1 MYIPSFPI
9 VGKEFN
15 TVSIINLIVFAFASL
30 VYVITFS
37 TLMYHY
43 SSKTTLLVKN
53 GAYDKQV
60 KERKGKVKFSV
71 LKSLF
76 FVFCYICEFV
86 YLAVFVLSF
95 YLVYLKQEFS
105 LGGFLFN
112 LNTANENGFIFTLTS
127 SLINLGPSPRIG
139 FLVEFA
145 ASINSILLV
154 LLSLTTIILLRS
166 NLHDVRVAYKERY
179 QVILALESTPAE
191 EVKEEKVEEI
201 KEEPTEE
208 VKEEPITEES
218 TEEVKEE
225 PAKEES
231 TEEVKEEPVKE
242 EPVEEVK
249 EEPAKEES
257 TEEVKEESIT
267 EESIEEVKEEPV
279 KEEPVEE
286 VKEDVEEAPLKEESV
301 DEEEPRE
308 EDDVEAQEH
317 QLTPTI
323 NRSPYD
329 VSFVGRLH
337 LIDVE
342 SQQRYV
348 ELKQEL
354 AKYSLLSDRISWKQ
368 ERFSFH
374 KVNLAKFVVRGKS
387 LMIYFNI
394 DVAKLENLNL
404 RYEVLEGDK
413 NYTIRVKL
421 TNRLKQKSALELVKY
436 VMYVNELKLRR
447 TPLAV
452 EYEVANYDEEKL
464 VELGLAKKRL

>member
-15 TVSIINLIVFAFASL
+15 TVSIINLIVFAFVSL

-76 FVFCYICEFV
+76 FVFCYICELI

-139 FLVEFA
+139 FLVEFV

-201 KEEPTEE
+201 KEEP
-208 VKEEPITEES
+208 VK
-218 TEEVKEE
+218 KE
-225 PAKEES
+225 PAEEI
-231 TEEVKEEPVKE
+231 KE

-249 EEPAKEES
+249 EEPVTVES
-257 TEEVKEESIT
+257 TEEVKEEL
-267 EESIEEVKEEPV
+267 V

-286 VKEDVEEAPLKEESV
+286 IKEDIEEAPLKEESV

-447 TPLAV
+447 TPLEV

>member
-15 TVSIINLIVFAFASL
+15 TVSIINLIVFAFVSL

-76 FVFCYICEFV
+76 FVFCYIYELV

-201 KEEPTEE
+201 KEEPVKEESVEE
-208 VKEEPITEES
+208 VKEEPITVES
-218 TEEVKEE
+218 T
-225 PAKEES
+225 
-231 TEEVKEEPVKE
+231 
-242 EPVEEVK
+242 EEVK

-279 KEEPVEE
+279 EE

-301 DEEEPRE
+301 DEEETKD
-308 EDDVEAQEH
+308 DDVETQEH

-447 TPLAV
+447 TPLEV

>member
-15 TVSIINLIVFAFASL
+15 TVSIINLIVFAFVSL
-30 VYVITFS
+30 VYVIAFS

-139 FLVEFA
+139 FLVEFV

-179 QVILALESTPAE
+179 QVILALESTPSE

-201 KEEPTEE
+201 KEEP
-208 VKEEPITEES
+208 V
-218 TEEVKEE
+218 
-225 PAKEES
+225 
-231 TEEVKEEPVKE
+231 EEVKEEPVT
-242 EPVEEVK
+242 V
-249 EEPAKEES
+249 ES
-257 TEEVKEESIT
+257 TEE
-267 EESIEEVKEEPV
+267 V

-447 TPLAV
+447 TPLEV

-464 VELGLAKKRL
+464 VELGLAKKRI

>member
-15 TVSIINLIVFAFASL
+15 TVSIINLIVFAFVSL
-30 VYVITFS
+30 VYVIAFS

-139 FLVEFA
+139 FLVEFV

-201 KEEPTEE
+201 KEEP
-208 VKEEPITEES
+208 VK
-218 TEEVKEE
+218 KE
-225 PAKEES
+225 PAEEI
-231 TEEVKEEPVKE
+231 KE

-249 EEPAKEES
+249 EEPVTVES
-257 TEEVKEESIT
+257 TEE
-267 EESIEEVKEEPV
+267 V

-286 VKEDVEEAPLKEESV
+286 VKEDVEEASLKEESV

-447 TPLAV
+447 TPLEI

>member
-15 TVSIINLIVFAFASL
+15 TVSIINLIVFAFVSL

-76 FVFCYICEFV
+76 FVFCYICELV

-179 QVILALESTPAE
+179 QVILALESTPSE
-191 EVKEEKVEEI
+191 EVKEEKIEEI
-201 KEEPTEE
+201 
-208 VKEEPITEES
+208 
-218 TEEVKEE
+218 
-225 PAKEES
+225 
-231 TEEVKEEPVKE
+231 KEEPVKE
-242 EPVEEVK
+242 ES
-249 EEPAKEES
+249 A
-257 TEEVKEESIT
+257 EEVKEESIT

-301 DEEEPRE
+301 DEEETKD
-308 EDDVEAQEH
+308 DDVETQEH

-464 VELGLAKKRL
+464 VELGLAKKRI

>member
-60 KERKGKVKFSV
+60 KDRKGKVKFSA

-76 FVFCYICEFV
+76 FVFCYICELV

-201 KEEPTEE
+201 KEEP
-208 VKEEPITEES
+208 VKEES
-218 TEEVKEE
+218 V
-225 PAKEES
+225 
-231 TEEVKEEPVKE
+231 EEVKEEPVKE
-242 EPVEEVK
+242 ESVEEVK
-249 EEPAKEES
+249 EEPITVES
-257 TEEVKEESIT
+257 T
-267 EESIEEVKEEPV
+267 EEVKEEPV

-301 DEEEPRE
+301 DEEETKD
-308 EDDVEAQEH
+308 DDVETQEH

-464 VELGLAKKRL
+464 VELGLAKKRI

>member
-15 TVSIINLIVFAFASL
+15 TVSIINLIVFAFVSL
-30 VYVITFS
+30 VYVIAFS

-53 GAYDKQV
+53 GAYDKQI

-76 FVFCYICEFV
+76 FVFCYICELV

-139 FLVEFA
+139 FLVEFV

-179 QVILALESTPAE
+179 QVILALESTPSE

-201 KEEPTEE
+201 KEEPVEE
-208 VKEEPITEES
+208 VKEES
-218 TEEVKEE
+218 TT
-225 PAKEES
+225 EES
-231 TEEVKEEPVKE
+231 TEEVKEEPVKKEPVEEIKE
-242 EPVEEVK
+242 EPVKEESVEEVK
-249 EEPAKEES
+249 EEPISVES
-257 TEEVKEESIT
+257 T
-267 EESIEEVKEEPV
+267 EEVKEEPV

-421 TNRLKQKSALELVKY
+421 NNRLKQKSALELVKY

-447 TPLAV
+447 TPLEV

>member
-15 TVSIINLIVFAFASL
+15 TVSIINLIVFAFVSL
-30 VYVITFS
+30 VYVIAFS

-60 KERKGKVKFSV
+60 KERKGKVKFSA

-76 FVFCYICEFV
+76 FVFCYICELV

-139 FLVEFA
+139 FLVEFV

-201 KEEPTEE
+201 KEEP
-208 VKEEPITEES
+208 VK
-218 TEEVKEE
+218 KE
-225 PAKEES
+225 PAEEI
-231 TEEVKEEPVKE
+231 KE

-249 EEPAKEES
+249 EEPVTVES
-257 TEEVKEESIT
+257 TEE
-267 EESIEEVKEEPV
+267 V

-286 VKEDVEEAPLKEESV
+286 VKEDVEEASLKEESV

-404 RYEVLEGDK
+404 RYEVLEGNND
-413 NYTIRVKL
+413 YTIRVKL

-447 TPLAV
+447 TPLEV

>member
-15 TVSIINLIVFAFASL
+15 TVSIINLIVFAFVSL

-76 FVFCYICEFV
+76 FVFCYICELV

-145 ASINSILLV
+145 TSINSILLV

-201 KEEPTEE
+201 KEEPVKEESVEE
-208 VKEEPITEES
+208 VKEEPITVES
-218 TEEVKEE
+218 T
-225 PAKEES
+225 
-231 TEEVKEEPVKE
+231 
-242 EPVEEVK
+242 EEVK

-279 KEEPVEE
+279 EE

-301 DEEEPRE
+301 DEEETKD
-308 EDDVEAQEH
+308 DDVETQEH

-464 VELGLAKKRL
+464 VELGLAKKRI

>member
-15 TVSIINLIVFAFASL
+15 TVSIINLIVFAFVSL

-76 FVFCYICEFV
+76 FVFCYICELV

-201 KEEPTEE
+201 KEEPVKEESVEE
-208 VKEEPITEES
+208 VKEEPIT
-218 TEEVKEE
+218 V
-225 PAKEES
+225 
-231 TEEVKEEPVKE
+231 
-242 EPVEEVK
+242 
-249 EEPAKEES
+249 ES

-421 TNRLKQKSALELVKY
+421 TNRLKQKSALELIKY

>member
-15 TVSIINLIVFAFASL
+15 TVSIINLIVFAFVSL

-76 FVFCYICEFV
+76 FVFCYICELV

-201 KEEPTEE
+201 KEEP
-208 VKEEPITEES
+208 
-218 TEEVKEE
+218 
-225 PAKEES
+225 AKEES
-231 TEEVKEEPVKE
+231 TEG
-242 EPVEEVK
+242 
-249 EEPAKEES
+249 
-257 TEEVKEESIT
+257 VKEESIT
-267 EESIEEVKEEPV
+267 EESIEEVKDEPV

-301 DEEEPRE
+301 DEEETKD
-308 EDDVEAQEH
+308 DDVETQEH

>member
-76 FVFCYICEFV
+76 FVFCYICELV

-105 LGGFLFN
+105 LSGFLFN

-179 QVILALESTPAE
+179 QVILALESTPSE

-201 KEEPTEE
+201 KEEPVKEESVEE
-208 VKEEPITEES
+208 VKEEPITVES
-218 TEEVKEE
+218 T
-225 PAKEES
+225 
-231 TEEVKEEPVKE
+231 
-242 EPVEEVK
+242 EEVK

-286 VKEDVEEAPLKEESV
+286 VKEDVEKAPLKEESV

-308 EDDVEAQEH
+308 DDDVEAQEH
-317 QLTPTI
+317 QLSPTI

-394 DVAKLENLNL
+394 DVARVENLNL

-421 TNRLKQKSALELVKY
+421 NNRLKQKSALELVKY

-447 TPLAV
+447 TPLEV

>member
-43 SSKTTLLVKN
+43 SSKTTLLVKR

-60 KERKGKVKFSV
+60 KERKGKVKFTV

-76 FVFCYICEFV
+76 FVFCYICELI

-95 YLVYLKQEFS
+95 YRVYLKQEFS

-179 QVILALESTPAE
+179 QVILALESTPSE

-201 KEEPTEE
+201 KEEPVKEESVEE
-208 VKEEPITEES
+208 VKEEPIT
-218 TEEVKEE
+218 V
-225 PAKEES
+225 ES

-242 EPVEEVK
+242 E
-249 EEPAKEES
+249 S
-257 TEEVKEESIT
+257 T
-267 EESIEEVKEEPV
+267 EEVKEEPV

-301 DEEEPRE
+301 DEEEPKE
-308 EDDVEAQEH
+308 DDDVEAQEH

-447 TPLAV
+447 TPLEV

-464 VELGLAKKRL
+464 VELGLAKKRI

>member
-76 FVFCYICEFV
+76 FVFCYICELI

-139 FLVEFA
+139 FLVEFV

-201 KEEPTEE
+201 KEEP
-208 VKEEPITEES
+208 VKEES
-218 TEEVKEE
+218 
-225 PAKEES
+225 
-231 TEEVKEEPVKE
+231 
-242 EPVEEVK
+242 VEEVK

-267 EESIEEVKEEPV
+267 EESTEEVKEEPV

-301 DEEEPRE
+301 DEEEPKE
-308 EDDVEAQEH
+308 ADVEAQEH

>member
-15 TVSIINLIVFAFASL
+15 TVSIINLIVFAFVSL

-76 FVFCYICEFV
+76 FVFCYICELV

-201 KEEPTEE
+201 KEEP
-208 VKEEPITEES
+208 VKEEP
-218 TEEVKEE
+218 
-225 PAKEES
+225 
-231 TEEVKEEPVKE
+231 
-242 EPVEEVK
+242 
-249 EEPAKEES
+249 

-337 LIDVE
+337 LIDIE

-421 TNRLKQKSALELVKY
+421 TNRLKQKSALELIKY

-464 VELGLAKKRL
+464 VELGLAKKRI

>member
-15 TVSIINLIVFAFASL
+15 TVSIINLIVFAFVSL

-60 KERKGKVKFSV
+60 KERKGKVKFSA

-76 FVFCYICEFV
+76 FVFCYICELV

-179 QVILALESTPAE
+179 QVILALESTPSE

-201 KEEPTEE
+201 KEEPVEE
-208 VKEEPITEES
+208 VKEESTTEES
-218 TEEVKEE
+218 TEE
-225 PAKEES
+225 
-231 TEEVKEEPVKE
+231 
-242 EPVEEVK
+242 
-249 EEPAKEES
+249 
-257 TEEVKEESIT
+257 
-267 EESIEEVKEEPV
+267 V

-447 TPLAV
+447 TPLEV

-464 VELGLAKKRL
+464 VELGLAKKRI

>member
-15 TVSIINLIVFAFASL
+15 TVSIINLIVFAFVSL
-30 VYVITFS
+30 VYVIAFS

-60 KERKGKVKFSV
+60 KDKKGKVKFTV

-76 FVFCYICEFV
+76 FVFCYICELV

-139 FLVEFA
+139 FLLEFA

-179 QVILALESTPAE
+179 QVILALESTPSE

-201 KEEPTEE
+201 KEEPVKEESVEE
-208 VKEEPITEES
+208 VKLEHPITEES
-218 TEEVKEE
+218 
-225 PAKEES
+225 
-231 TEEVKEEPVKE
+231 
-242 EPVEEVK
+242 
-249 EEPAKEES
+249 
-257 TEEVKEESIT
+257 I
-267 EESIEEVKEEPV
+267 
-279 KEEPVEE
+279 EE

-337 LIDVE
+337 LIDIE

>member
-15 TVSIINLIVFAFASL
+15 TVSIINLIVFAFVSL

-76 FVFCYICEFV
+76 FVFCYICELV

-179 QVILALESTPAE
+179 QVILALESTPSE

-201 KEEPTEE
+201 KEEP
-208 VKEEPITEES
+208 
-218 TEEVKEE
+218 
-225 PAKEES
+225 
-231 TEEVKEEPVKE
+231 
-242 EPVEEVK
+242 
-249 EEPAKEES
+249 
-257 TEEVKEESIT
+257 VKEESV
-267 EESIEEVKEEPV
+267 EEV

-421 TNRLKQKSALELVKY
+421 TNRLKQKSALELIKY

-447 TPLAV
+447 TPLEV

-464 VELGLAKKRL
+464 VELGLAKKRI

>member
-15 TVSIINLIVFAFASL
+15 TVSIINLIVFAFVSL
-30 VYVITFS
+30 VYVIAFS

-76 FVFCYICEFV
+76 FVFCYICELI

-139 FLVEFA
+139 FLVEFV

-201 KEEPTEE
+201 KEEP
-208 VKEEPITEES
+208 VKEES
-218 TEEVKEE
+218 
-225 PAKEES
+225 
-231 TEEVKEEPVKE
+231 
-242 EPVEEVK
+242 VEEVK

-267 EESIEEVKEEPV
+267 EESIEEVKDEPV

>member
-15 TVSIINLIVFAFASL
+15 TVSIINLIVFAFVSL
-30 VYVITFS
+30 VYVIAFS

-76 FVFCYICEFV
+76 FVFCYICELV

-139 FLVEFA
+139 FLVEFV

-201 KEEPTEE
+201 KEEP
-208 VKEEPITEES
+208 VK
-218 TEEVKEE
+218 KE
-225 PAKEES
+225 PAEEI
-231 TEEVKEEPVKE
+231 KE

-249 EEPAKEES
+249 EEPVTVES
-257 TEEVKEESIT
+257 TEE
-267 EESIEEVKEEPV
+267 V

-286 VKEDVEEAPLKEESV
+286 VKEDVEEASLKEESV

-447 TPLAV
+447 TPLEV

>member
-15 TVSIINLIVFAFASL
+15 TVSIINLIVFAFVSL
-30 VYVITFS
+30 VYVIAFS

-60 KERKGKVKFSV
+60 KERKGKVKFTV

-76 FVFCYICEFV
+76 FVFCYICELI

-139 FLVEFA
+139 FLVEFV

-179 QVILALESTPAE
+179 QVILALESTPSE

-201 KEEPTEE
+201 KEEPVKEESVEE
-208 VKEEPITEES
+208 VKEEPITVES

-225 PAKEES
+225 L
-231 TEEVKEEPVKE
+231 VKE
-242 EPVEEVK
+242 EPVEE
-249 EEPAKEES
+249 
-257 TEEVKEESIT
+257 I
-267 EESIEEVKEEPV
+267 
-279 KEEPVEE
+279 
-286 VKEDVEEAPLKEESV
+286 KEDIEEAPLKEESV

-464 VELGLAKKRL
+464 VELGLAKKRI

>member
-15 TVSIINLIVFAFASL
+15 TVSIINLIVFAFISL
-30 VYVITFS
+30 VYVIAFS

-60 KERKGKVKFSV
+60 KDKKGKVKFTV

-76 FVFCYICEFV
+76 FVFCYICELV

-139 FLVEFA
+139 FLVEFV

-179 QVILALESTPAE
+179 QVILALESTPSE

-201 KEEPTEE
+201 KEEP
-208 VKEEPITEES
+208 VKEES
-218 TEEVKEE
+218 V
-225 PAKEES
+225 
-231 TEEVKEEPVKE
+231 
-242 EPVEEVK
+242 
-249 EEPAKEES
+249 
-257 TEEVKEESIT
+257 EEVKEESIT
-267 EESIEEVKEEPV
+267 EESTEEVKEEPV

-301 DEEEPRE
+301 DEEETKD
-308 EDDVEAQEH
+308 DDVETQEH

-421 TNRLKQKSALELVKY
+421 TNRLKQKSALELIKY

-447 TPLAV
+447 TPLEV

-464 VELGLAKKRL
+464 VELGLAKKRI

>member
-15 TVSIINLIVFAFASL
+15 TVSIINLIVFAFVSL

-60 KERKGKVKFSV
+60 KDRKGKVKFSV

-76 FVFCYICEFV
+76 FVFCYICELV

-139 FLVEFA
+139 FLVEFV

-179 QVILALESTPAE
+179 QVILALESTPSE

-201 KEEPTEE
+201 KEEP
-208 VKEEPITEES
+208 VKEES
-218 TEEVKEE
+218 V
-225 PAKEES
+225 
-231 TEEVKEEPVKE
+231 
-242 EPVEEVK
+242 
-249 EEPAKEES
+249 
-257 TEEVKEESIT
+257 EEVKEESIT
-267 EESIEEVKEEPV
+267 EESTEEVKEEPV

>member
-15 TVSIINLIVFAFASL
+15 TVSIINLIVFAFVSL
-30 VYVITFS
+30 VYVIAFS

-76 FVFCYICEFV
+76 FVFCYICELI

-139 FLVEFA
+139 FLVEFV

-201 KEEPTEE
+201 KEEP
-208 VKEEPITEES
+208 VKEES
-218 TEEVKEE
+218 
-225 PAKEES
+225 
-231 TEEVKEEPVKE
+231 
-242 EPVEEVK
+242 VEEVK

-267 EESIEEVKEEPV
+267 EESIEEVKDEPV

-464 VELGLAKKRL
+464 VELGLAKKRI

>member
-15 TVSIINLIVFAFASL
+15 TVSIINLIVFAFVSL
-30 VYVITFS
+30 VYVIAFS

-60 KERKGKVKFSV
+60 KERKGKVKFTV

-76 FVFCYICEFV
+76 FVFCYICELI

-139 FLVEFA
+139 FLVEFV

-179 QVILALESTPAE
+179 QVILALESTPSE

-201 KEEPTEE
+201 KEEP
-208 VKEEPITEES
+208 V
-218 TEEVKEE
+218 
-225 PAKEES
+225 
-231 TEEVKEEPVKE
+231 EEVKEEPVT
-242 EPVEEVK
+242 V
-249 EEPAKEES
+249 ES
-257 TEEVKEESIT
+257 TEE
-267 EESIEEVKEEPV
+267 V

-301 DEEEPRE
+301 DEEEPKE
-308 EDDVEAQEH
+308 DDDVEAQEH

-404 RYEVLEGDK
+404 RYEVLEGD
-413 NYTIRVKL
+413 NDYTIRVKL
-421 TNRLKQKSALELVKY
+421 NNRLKQKSALELVKY

>member
-15 TVSIINLIVFAFASL
+15 TVSIINLIVFAFVSL

-76 FVFCYICEFV
+76 FVFCYICELI

-139 FLVEFA
+139 FLVEFV

-201 KEEPTEE
+201 KEEPAEE
-208 VKEEPITEES
+208 I
-218 TEEVKEE
+218 
-225 PAKEES
+225 
-231 TEEVKEEPVKE
+231 KE

-249 EEPAKEES
+249 EEPVTVES
-257 TEEVKEESIT
+257 T
-267 EESIEEVKEEPV
+267 
-279 KEEPVEE
+279 EE
-286 VKEDVEEAPLKEESV
+286 VKEDVEEASLKEESV

-404 RYEVLEGDK
+404 RYEVLEGD
-413 NYTIRVKL
+413 NDYTIRVKL
-421 TNRLKQKSALELVKY
+421 NNRLKQKSALELVKY

-447 TPLAV
+447 TPLEV

-464 VELGLAKKRL
+464 VELGLAKKRI

>member
-15 TVSIINLIVFAFASL
+15 TVSIINLIVFAFVSL
-30 VYVITFS
+30 VYVIAFS

-60 KERKGKVKFSV
+60 KERKGKVKFTV

-76 FVFCYICEFV
+76 FVFCYICELI

-139 FLVEFA
+139 FLVEFV

-201 KEEPTEE
+201 KEEP
-208 VKEEPITEES
+208 VK
-218 TEEVKEE
+218 KE
-225 PAKEES
+225 PAEEI
-231 TEEVKEEPVKE
+231 KE

-249 EEPAKEES
+249 EEPVTVES
-257 TEEVKEESIT
+257 TEE
-267 EESIEEVKEEPV
+267 V

-286 VKEDVEEAPLKEESV
+286 VKEDVEEASLKEESV

-447 TPLAV
+447 TPLEV

>member
-76 FVFCYICEFV
+76 FVFCYICELV

-201 KEEPTEE
+201 KEEPVKEESVEE
-208 VKEEPITEES
+208 VKEEPITVES
-218 TEEVKEE
+218 T
-225 PAKEES
+225 
-231 TEEVKEEPVKE
+231 
-242 EPVEEVK
+242 EEVK

-279 KEEPVEE
+279 EE

-301 DEEEPRE
+301 DEEETKD
-308 EDDVEAQEH
+308 DDVETQEH

-464 VELGLAKKRL
+464 VELGLAKKRI

>member
-15 TVSIINLIVFAFASL
+15 TVSIINLIVFAFVSL

-76 FVFCYICEFV
+76 FVFCYICELV

-179 QVILALESTPAE
+179 QVILALESTPSE

-201 KEEPTEE
+201 KEEP
-208 VKEEPITEES
+208 ITVES
-218 TEEVKEE
+218 T
-225 PAKEES
+225 
-231 TEEVKEEPVKE
+231 
-242 EPVEEVK
+242 EEVK

-286 VKEDVEEAPLKEESV
+286 VKEDVEETPLKEESV

>member
-15 TVSIINLIVFAFASL
+15 TVSIINLIVFAFVSL
-30 VYVITFS
+30 VYVIAFS

-60 KERKGKVKFSV
+60 KERKGKVKFTV

-76 FVFCYICEFV
+76 FVFCYICELI

-139 FLVEFA
+139 FLVEFV

-201 KEEPTEE
+201 KEEP
-208 VKEEPITEES
+208 VK
-218 TEEVKEE
+218 KE
-225 PAKEES
+225 PAEEI
-231 TEEVKEEPVKE
+231 KE

-249 EEPAKEES
+249 EEPVTVES
-257 TEEVKEESIT
+257 TEE
-267 EESIEEVKEEPV
+267 V

-286 VKEDVEEAPLKEESV
+286 VKEDVEEASLKEESV

-447 TPLAV
+447 TPLEV

-464 VELGLAKKRL
+464 VELGLAKKRI

>member
-15 TVSIINLIVFAFASL
+15 TVSIINLIVFAFVSL

-76 FVFCYICEFV
+76 FVFCYICELV

-139 FLVEFA
+139 FLVEFV

-201 KEEPTEE
+201 KEEP
-208 VKEEPITEES
+208 VKEES
-218 TEEVKEE
+218 
-225 PAKEES
+225 
-231 TEEVKEEPVKE
+231 
-242 EPVEEVK
+242 VEEVK

-267 EESIEEVKEEPV
+267 EESIEEVKDEPV

-301 DEEEPRE
+301 DEEEPKE
-308 EDDVEAQEH
+308 DDDVEAQEH
-317 QLTPTI
+317 QLSPTI

-447 TPLAV
+447 TPLEV

-464 VELGLAKKRL
+464 VELGLAKKRI

>member
-15 TVSIINLIVFAFASL
+15 TVSIINLIVFAFVSL
-30 VYVITFS
+30 VYVIAFS

-60 KERKGKVKFSV
+60 KERKGKVKFTV

-76 FVFCYICEFV
+76 FVFCYICELI

-139 FLVEFA
+139 FLVEFV

-201 KEEPTEE
+201 KEEP
-208 VKEEPITEES
+208 VK
-218 TEEVKEE
+218 KE
-225 PAKEES
+225 PAEEI
-231 TEEVKEEPVKE
+231 KE

-249 EEPAKEES
+249 EEPVTVES
-257 TEEVKEESIT
+257 TEEVKEEL
-267 EESIEEVKEEPV
+267 V

-286 VKEDVEEAPLKEESV
+286 IKEDVEQAPLKEESV

-394 DVAKLENLNL
+394 DVARLENLNL
-404 RYEVLEGDK
+404 RYEILEGNND
-413 NYTIRVKL
+413 YTIRVKL
-421 TNRLKQKSALELVKY
+421 NNRLKQKSALELVKY

>member
-76 FVFCYICEFV
+76 FVFCYICELV

-179 QVILALESTPAE
+179 QVILALESTPSE

-201 KEEPTEE
+201 KEEPVKEESVEE
-208 VKEEPITEES
+208 VKEEPITVES

-231 TEEVKEEPVKE
+231 TEG
-242 EPVEEVK
+242 
-249 EEPAKEES
+249 
-257 TEEVKEESIT
+257 VKEESIT

-301 DEEEPRE
+301 DEEETKD
-308 EDDVEAQEH
+308 DDVETQEH

>member
-15 TVSIINLIVFAFASL
+15 TVSIINLIVFAFVSL
-30 VYVITFS
+30 VYVIAFS

-60 KERKGKVKFSV
+60 KERKGKVKFTV

-76 FVFCYICEFV
+76 FVFCYICELI

-139 FLVEFA
+139 FLVEFV

-179 QVILALESTPAE
+179 QVILALESTPSE

-201 KEEPTEE
+201 KEEP
-208 VKEEPITEES
+208 V
-218 TEEVKEE
+218 
-225 PAKEES
+225 
-231 TEEVKEEPVKE
+231 EEVKEEPVT
-242 EPVEEVK
+242 V
-249 EEPAKEES
+249 ES
-257 TEEVKEESIT
+257 TEE
-267 EESIEEVKEEPV
+267 V

-286 VKEDVEEAPLKEESV
+286 VKEDVEEASLKEESV

-464 VELGLAKKRL
+464 VELGLAKKRI

>member
-76 FVFCYICEFV
+76 FVFCYICELV

-95 YLVYLKQEFS
+95 YLVYLKQELS

-127 SLINLGPSPRIG
+127 SLINLGPSPIIG

-179 QVILALESTPAE
+179 QVILALESTPSE

-201 KEEPTEE
+201 KEEPVKEESVEE
-208 VKEEPITEES
+208 VKEEPITVES

-231 TEEVKEEPVKE
+231 TEG
-242 EPVEEVK
+242 
-249 EEPAKEES
+249 
-257 TEEVKEESIT
+257 VKEESIT

-301 DEEEPRE
+301 DEEETKD
-308 EDDVEAQEH
+308 DDVETQEH

-404 RYEVLEGDK
+404 RYEVLEGD
-413 NYTIRVKL
+413 NDYTIRVKL
-421 TNRLKQKSALELVKY
+421 NNRLKQKSALELVKY

-447 TPLAV
+447 TPLEV

>member
-15 TVSIINLIVFAFASL
+15 TVSIINLIVFAFVSL
-30 VYVITFS
+30 VYVIAFS

-60 KERKGKVKFSV
+60 KERKGKVKFTV

-76 FVFCYICEFV
+76 FVFCYICELI

-139 FLVEFA
+139 FLVEFV

-201 KEEPTEE
+201 KEEP
-208 VKEEPITEES
+208 VK
-218 TEEVKEE
+218 KE
-225 PAKEES
+225 PAEEI
-231 TEEVKEEPVKE
+231 KE

-249 EEPAKEES
+249 EEPVTVES
-257 TEEVKEESIT
+257 TEE
-267 EESIEEVKEEPV
+267 V

-286 VKEDVEEAPLKEESV
+286 VKEDVEEASLKEESV

-404 RYEVLEGDK
+404 RYEVLEGD
-413 NYTIRVKL
+413 NDYTIRVKL
-421 TNRLKQKSALELVKY
+421 NNRLKQKSALELVKY

>member
-15 TVSIINLIVFAFASL
+15 TVSIINLIVFAFVSL

-60 KERKGKVKFSV
+60 KERKGKVKFSA

-76 FVFCYICEFV
+76 FVFCYICELV

-139 FLVEFA
+139 FLVEFV

-179 QVILALESTPAE
+179 QVILALESTPSE

-201 KEEPTEE
+201 KEEPVEE
-208 VKEEPITEES
+208 VKEES
-218 TEEVKEE
+218 TT
-225 PAKEES
+225 EES
-231 TEEVKEEPVKE
+231 TEEVKEEPVKKEPVEEIKE
-242 EPVEEVK
+242 EPVKEESVEEVK
-249 EEPAKEES
+249 EEPITVES
-257 TEEVKEESIT
+257 TEE
-267 EESIEEVKEEPV
+267 V

-447 TPLAV
+447 TPLEV

>member
-15 TVSIINLIVFAFASL
+15 TVSIINLIVFAFVSL

-60 KERKGKVKFSV
+60 KERKGKVKFTV

-76 FVFCYICEFV
+76 FVFCYICELI

-139 FLVEFA
+139 FLVEFV

-201 KEEPTEE
+201 KEEP
-208 VKEEPITEES
+208 VK
-218 TEEVKEE
+218 KE
-225 PAKEES
+225 PAEE
-231 TEEVKEEPVKE
+231 
-242 EPVEEVK
+242 
-249 EEPAKEES
+249 
-257 TEEVKEESIT
+257 I
-267 EESIEEVKEEPV
+267 

-421 TNRLKQKSALELVKY
+421 NNRLKQKSALELVKY

-447 TPLAV
+447 TPLEI